1 MKIFDARFDIEYAY
15 PDEDKDNTFIIG
27 GNLVDVTGIYST
39 QDVNVGDIIYADG
52 RILGFDLLRYKI
64 IEINNDVRNFNN
76 LVVTV
81 IWDKIGEEAVQPC
94 GGLDGIIGS
103 VFDGTD
109 ISSIT
114 AYNYNS
120 ANEILV
126 NKAMNY
132 QMMLI
137 VNEDKE
143 LNNKIKVLEN
153 NKTEVSNKTP
163 SDKEVG
169 HVWIEIM

>member
-15 PDEDKDNTFIIG
+15 VDESKENAYIMS
-27 GNLVDVTGIYST
+27 GNLVDVTGVYST
-39 QDVNVGDIIYADG
+39 EDVKVGDIIYVDG

-64 IEINNDVRNFNN
+64 LEINNEETTFDN
-76 LVVTV
+76 LVVSV
-81 IWDKIGEEAVQPC
+81 VWDKIDEELVEPC

-103 VFDGTD
+103 LYDGTN

-114 AYNYNS
+114 PYNYNS
-120 ANEILV
+120 ANEVLV

-132 QMMLI
+132 QMML
-137 VNEDKE
+137 VTMEDKK
-143 LNNKIKVLEN
+143 LNKRIKVLED
-153 NKTEVSNKTP
+153 NKTEVSNITP